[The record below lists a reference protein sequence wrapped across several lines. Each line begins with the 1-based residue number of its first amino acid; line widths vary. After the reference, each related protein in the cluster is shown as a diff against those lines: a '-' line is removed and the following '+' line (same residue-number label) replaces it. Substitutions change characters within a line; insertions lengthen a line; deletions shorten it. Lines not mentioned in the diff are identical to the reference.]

1 MAFDHTDNF
10 VRFWNF
16 EFPGKQCPA
25 LPKKP
30 EELNITAQM
39 ALSTW
44 DSGKLWQ
51 NLFSN
56 SSQGSQ
62 PLPADVALRLNKGE
76 LLPQDA
82 PALRAANLEHFAQ
95 NCEQLAQ
102 RQQDQRLVDQATEG
116 RKRYLE
122 QKKQSEIWANS
133 GFNERLAMAP
143 PTPESIARAR
153 AEWGITG
160 QAEWEK

>member
-30 EELNITAQM
+30 EELDITAQM
-39 ALSTW
+39 ALSAW

-51 NLFSN
+51 NLFGN
-56 SSQGSQ
+56 SSTGSQ
-62 PLPADVALRLNKGE
+62 PLPADVELRRRNNE

-82 PALRAANLEHFAQ
+82 PSLRAANLEY
-95 NCEQLAQ
+95 LAQ
-102 RQQDQRLVDQATEG
+102 QAELVGQQQLDQRFAEQAELG
-116 RKRYLE
+116 RKEYL
-122 QKKQSEIWANS
+122 
-133 GFNERLAMAP
+133 
-143 PTPESIARAR
+143 
-153 AEWGITG
+153 
-160 QAEWEK
+160 QAKR